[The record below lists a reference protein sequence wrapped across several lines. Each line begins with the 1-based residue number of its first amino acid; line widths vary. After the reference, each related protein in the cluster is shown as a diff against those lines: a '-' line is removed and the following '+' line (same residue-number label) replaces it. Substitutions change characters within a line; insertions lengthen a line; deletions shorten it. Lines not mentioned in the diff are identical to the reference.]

1 MLIYIY
7 LFLFL
12 SQPDRDSLGKSDGT
26 GLTVKDKLNQ
36 SMDEEENF
44 RDFFSLTS
52 PFCLE
57 LSFTWSLLRGQGMSV
72 SRLLPDT
79 GIESG

>member
-7 LFLFL
+7 LFLFI
-12 SQPDRDSLGKSDGT
+12 SQPNRDSLGKSDGT

-44 RDFFSLTS
+44 RDFFSLHH
-52 PFCLE
+52 FA
-57 LSFTWSLLRGQGMSV
+57 
-72 SRLLPDT
+72 
-79 GIESG
+79 

>member
-7 LFLFL
+7 LFLFI
-12 SQPDRDSLGKSDGT
+12 SQPDRGSLGKSDGT

-36 SMDEEENF
+36 AMDEEENF

-52 PFCLE
+52 PFC
-57 LSFTWSLLRGQGMSV
+57 
-72 SRLLPDT
+72 SRDGLGNCMRQPSKFCT
-79 GIESG
+79 IF